1 MNNKIKEKNIINI
14 DLEPLDAQLALQ
26 AGIPPNSQE
35 KRLFKILSSLML
47 PVGVAE
53 VIAMIKKIKATIT
66 ILV

>member
-1 MNNKIKEKNIINI
+1 
-14 DLEPLDAQLALQ
+14 PLDAQLALQ

-53 VIAMIKKIKATIT
+53 VIAMIKKIKGQKSPPFEFP
-66 ILV
+66 